1 MSFIGKN
8 ISLNT
13 LKQNGLSAAPTSPVE
28 GMIYYDDGTTNTEGL
43 YIYRDSAW
51 EFVGTKIDSQKLNP
65 LDADPGSPIQ
75 GQFFYSDGT
84 SRSEGL
90 YVYDGTQWKTVGSG
104 SSGINYIENNDAEGG
119 TTGWSTYND
128 SSEVPVDGTGG
139 SASILFTASSS
150 SPLRG
155 TKSFL
160 IEKNGA
166 ASRQGEG
173 ISYDFSIE
181 DADKGQLAAVSF
193 DYSVTADYSTDNI
206 KVYLYDVTNSR
217 LINLVEAGV
226 EAKSPA
232 GKYLG
237 YGTFSGGSTS
247 YRVLVHIGSNDTDDY
262 DIKIDNF
269 RVGPADSKMLTN
281 NNDVY
286 FLGRGSTT
294 GSITS
299 DVTPIGFTTVTDTHD
314 AYSTDTFTA
323 PESGYYLINISVRLG
338 TADDASTGVFV
349 NGVQKQKIISHLI
362 ESTTSEVGSATLYLE
377 AGDDVTFI
385 KGSGNNTVTD
395 DALNTWLSIIKI
407 GKSLNESDSSGRTVY
422 VSGQGSTTGAVTS
435 DVTPIGFTEVTDT
448 HGAWS
453 GDQFTAPESGIYQVS
468 SMVRLITPDDGS
480 IDIYK
485 NGSVY
490 KQLIQTLSED
500 SSSGSGSTSIELQKG
515 DVLELRKGSGN
526 STINNDI
533 RRTWIDITKI
543 AELPDV
549 IQPNFKKF
557 QTKILTSDVTSNGDI
572 SDFQFDNLTIGKT
585 YEVKGQLLYQST
597 ASGEATF
604 EIKYNDAASDAGN
617 VYGRHIKYTDSSSG
631 SENEMY
637 YPSVVFTATTTSLYI
652 RAQSSFSSTRKLLG
666 NGLRTESYIT
676 LVEHNNYTEVDTF

>member
-65 LDADPGSPIQ
+65 LNADPGSPIQ

-217 LINLVEAGV
+217 LINLVEAGI

-247 YRVLVHIGSNDTDDY
+247 YRVMVHIGSNDTNDY

-407 GKSLNESDSSGRTVY
+407 GKSLNESDSSGRTVT
-422 VSGQGSTTGAVTS
+422 VEGAGNAGEAITAN
-435 DVTPIGFTEVTDT
+435 TESIPFIEQQDT
-448 HGAWS
+448 HSAWDGS
-453 GDQFTAPESGIYQVS
+453 EFTVPESGIYSLSGGIFITANNSGNLALYVNGIKEKEIGPQNIS
-468 SMVRLITPDDGS
+468 NVRKVFTVTYQATKGEVLS
-480 IDIYK
+480 IRT
-485 NGSVY
+485 SVGF
-490 KQLIQTLSED
+490 TLSNLA
-500 SSSGSGSTSIELQKG
+500 THHH
-515 DVLELRKGSGN
+515 
-526 STINNDI
+526 IN
-533 RRTWIDITKI
+533 ITKI

-549 IQPNFKKF
+549 IQPNFTKH
-557 QTKILTSDVTSNGDI
+557 QTKILTSDVATNGTDL
-572 SDFQFDNLTIGKT
+572 SDLTFSNLTVGKT
-585 YEVKGQLLYQST
+585 YRISGLFQLDAFDNNTTFVTYRSGASNTGTVYGASVSTNGAGTNHRINLAVNTLFVAESANLYFYKGGSKNVKGD
-597 ASGEATF
+597 G
-604 EIKYNDAASDAGN
+604 
-617 VYGRHIKYTDSSSG
+617 
-631 SENEMY
+631 
-637 YPSVVFTATTTSLYI
+637 
-652 RAQSSFSSTRKLLG
+652 TRIQ
-666 NGLRTESYIT
+666 THVT
-676 LVEHNNYTEVDTF
+676 LEELPAHTEVDTF